1 MFLPGKSYEQRSV
14 AGYNSWGRR
23 AGHDRAL
30 THAGYSVGTGSLLL
44 IFLMPDQ
51 LVSPP
56 GLGPER
62 MAFWASE
69 IVARLVH
76 LGEELANGEWVFTSV
91 VQITTSFCFLLGI
104 EMLSWRSADSRWKE
118 RSDQLE
124 LLRLSI
130 WYEKKKFGVTT
141 WLTLTWVFADML
153 ES

>member
-1 MFLPGKSYEQRSV
+1 M
-14 AGYNSWGRR
+14 
-23 AGHDRAL
+23 
-30 THAGYSVGTGSLLL
+30 
-44 IFLMPDQ
+44 
-51 LVSPP
+51 
-56 GLGPER
+56 
-62 MAFWASE
+62 
-69 IVARLVH
+69 H
-76 LGEELANGEWVFTSV
+76 LGEELATGEWVFTSV